1 MTMRSPALIIIL
13 LAISVSAAGQNDPQA
28 VKILDRFSSTATSA
42 PSVSMKF
49 LLVNIDQL
57 ADTRDTTKGSVM
69 ISKNNYRLDLP
80 DNIIWFNGETSWSYL
95 PAEKEVTITVPDK
108 NDDSFQSR
116 PSLIFT
122 MYKKGYRS
130 RLVEE
135 RTDSYLIDL
144 YPDDVKSDLVRV
156 RLHIDKSSLSLRSF
170 EYKQRDGMTMFIIIE
185 DYSLKQVPEPGMF
198 TFAAEKFKG
207 VEVIDMR

>member
-1 MTMRSPALIIIL
+1 MRIPALM
-13 LAISVSAAGQNDPQA
+13 ISLFTIGITVSGQNDPQA

-49 LLVNIDQL
+49 LHVNIDQL
-57 ADTRDTTKGSVM
+57 TDTRDTTEGSVI
-69 ISKNNYRLDLP
+69 ISKNSYRLDLP

-122 MYKKGYRS
+122 MYKKGYKS

-135 RTDSYLIDL
+135 RTDSYLVDL

-156 RLHIDKSSLSLRSF
+156 RLHIDKSSFSLRSF
-170 EYKQRDGMTMFIIIE
+170 EYKQRDGMTLFILIK

-198 TFAAEKFKG
+198 TFNTEKFKG
-207 VEVIDMR
+207 VEMIDMR

>member
-1 MTMRSPALIIIL
+1 MTMRSPALIFTL
-13 LAISVSAAGQNDPQA
+13 LAIGVSAAGQNDPQA

-57 ADTRDTTKGSVM
+57 SDTRDTTEGSVM

-156 RLHIDKSSLSLRSF
+156 RLHIDKSSFSLRSF
-170 EYKQRDGMTMFIIIE
+170 EYKQRDGMTLFIIIE
-185 DYSLKQVPEPGMF
+185 DYSLKQVTEPGMF
-198 TFAAEKFKG
+198 TFATEKFKG

>member
-1 MTMRSPALIIIL
+1 MRSPALIITL
-13 LAISVSAAGQNDPQA
+13 FAIGVSAVGQNDPQA

-42 PSVSMKF
+42 PSVSMMF
-49 LLVNIDQL
+49 FLVNIDQM
-57 ADTRDTTKGSVM
+57 AGTRDTTEGSVI
-69 ISKNNYRLDLP
+69 ISKNSYRLDLP

-95 PAEKEVTITVPDK
+95 PAEKEVTITVPVK

-122 MYKKGYRS
+122 MYKKGYKS

-135 RTDSYLIDL
+135 LTDSYLIDL
-144 YPDDVKSDLVRV
+144 YPDDVKSDLIRV
-156 RLHIDKSSLSLRSF
+156 RLHIDKSSFSLRSF
-170 EYKQRDGMTMFIIIE
+170 EYKQRDGMTLFIFIK
-185 DYSLKQVPEPGMF
+185 DYNLKKVPEPGIF
-198 TFAAEKFKG
+198 TFAADKFKG

>member
-198 TFAAEKFKG
+198 TFATEKFKG

>member
-1 MTMRSPALIIIL
+1 MMRSPVLIFTL
-13 LAISVSAAGQNDPQA
+13 FAIGISATGQNDPQA

-57 ADTRDTTKGSVM
+57 ADTRDSTEGSVI
-69 ISKNNYRLDLP
+69 ISKNSYRLDLP
-80 DNIIWFNGETSWSYL
+80 DNIVWFNGETSWSYL
-95 PAEKEVTITVPDK
+95 PAEKEVTIMVPDK

-122 MYKKGYRS
+122 MYKKGYKS

-135 RTDSYLIDL
+135 RSDSYLIDL
-144 YPDDVKSDLVRV
+144 YPDDIKSDLVRV
-156 RLHIDKSSLSLRSF
+156 RLHIDKSSLNLRSF
-170 EYKQRDGMTMFIIIE
+170 EYKQRDGMTLFIIIS
-185 DYSLKQVPEPGMF
+185 DYSLKQVPEAGMF
-198 TFAAEKFKG
+198 TFVPEKYKG